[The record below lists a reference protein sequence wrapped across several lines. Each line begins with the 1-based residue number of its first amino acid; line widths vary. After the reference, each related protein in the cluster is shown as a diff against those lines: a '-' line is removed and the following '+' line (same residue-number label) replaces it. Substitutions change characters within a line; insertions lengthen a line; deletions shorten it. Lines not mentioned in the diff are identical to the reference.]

1 MEANPEQ
8 VTDIRRTVLRR
19 FLETDARGKPSVYTF
34 EDVEAALDETLDI
47 LDHLGRKAEG
57 APLLFVCTA
66 THEIYVRR
74 PNWMEGLGDRHI
86 LVELGPLSRLNSER
100 YLSLLLSE
108 VEDLPDSLVQRA
120 CNMAGGNPYFL
131 EQIVKI
137 FLENGTVTQGEG
149 GKWTVNV
156 ERLSSARLPM
166 SVEEAIQARIGALTS
181 TERDVLEKACA
192 VGSVFW
198 LGSLVSLSRI
208 EGEPPPIWGGSAD
221 IAPHV
226 RDVLAGL
233 GQRDYIMEMPES
245 TFADETEYIFKHNL
259 ERDMIRRMSS
269 PVKMERYHAIV
280 GEWLGYRVSGREDE
294 LEMVAE
300 HHAAGGSRPKAARA
314 YREAGDRARA
324 RYANAKAADYYRR
337 ALDLLDAGE
346 LITRFDALHNL
357 GDVLQNLGRFDEAL
371 TCFEEMRR
379 IAWLLDNRRK
389 GGVAHNR
396 IGRVLREVGRL
407 DEALRHLGTGHVLFS
422 MTRDDRGVAS
432 SLDDIGKVHW
442 RRGEHKVALQQM
454 TQAME
459 IRRRIGDPRSIAL
472 SLNNVGLV
480 HQDSGQFEEALR
492 VFRES
497 LDIRREIKDVPGL
510 IISLN
515 NLGTVYQDS
524 GEFDQAIT
532 LWQEALAEARRI
544 DDRLRQAFVLT
555 NIGVSEYHLRRYA
568 DAVKTLG
575 EASEIAEQLGDH
587 LLMGETARALGK
599 THMLMGDNTGAREYL
614 KRALGHFE
622 AMRSRPL
629 IAVGLRTLAEITFAG
644 GWGEQEEQQADAL
657 FKRSIA
663 LCEETGDELELAK
676 TLKSYAE
683 MLAKQGKAGAAEEAK
698 TRADTVLSR
707 LQEPNLSAPRESG
720 RIEVAGAE
728 EEIEVELVTEEP

>member
-1 MEANPEQ
+1 
-8 VTDIRRTVLRR
+8 
-19 FLETDARGKPSVYTF
+19 
-34 EDVEAALDETLDI
+34 
-47 LDHLGRKAEG
+47 
-57 APLLFVCTA
+57 
-66 THEIYVRR
+66 
-74 PNWMEGLGDRHI
+74 
-86 LVELGPLSRLNSER
+86 
-100 YLSLLLSE
+100 
-108 VEDLPDSLVQRA
+108 
-120 CNMAGGNPYFL
+120 
-131 EQIVKI
+131 
-137 FLENGTVTQGEG
+137 
-149 GKWTVNV
+149 
-156 ERLSSARLPM
+156 
-166 SVEEAIQARIGALTS
+166 
-181 TERDVLEKACA
+181 
-192 VGSVFW
+192 
-198 LGSLVSLSRI
+198 
-208 EGEPPPIWGGSAD
+208 
-221 IAPHV
+221 
-226 RDVLAGL
+226 
-233 GQRDYIMEMPES
+233 
-245 TFADETEYIFKHNL
+245 
-259 ERDMIRRMSS
+259 
-269 PVKMERYHAIV
+269 
-280 GEWLGYRVSGREDE
+280 
-294 LEMVAE
+294 MVAE